1 MIRATAQALLVG
13 FSGARWPGRLA
24 TVLFITILL
33 TIIPAEALCD
43 KDVIVGK
50 ITCHNSKITKR
61 SIILRELPFR
71 EGDTITGASFSQIMG
86 QSVENLLNTALFN
99 FVTVD
104 TSFVSKGRYR
114 LANITYSFVERW
126 YIWPAPILE
135 ISDRNFNVWYEKR
148 DFTRLNYGAH
158 LVWNNVTGRM
168 ENLDLMLRSGK
179 NQQYSLLL
187 DVPYLDGEKRL
198 GAGIEAG
205 FTRNREVGYITEN
218 DKLRYDFNS
227 NFQVKGWFAALHL
240 LYRGSIHY
248 SHMLDVGYHE
258 FTFSDSLLK
267 LNPQYFS
274 GDGTRCGY
282 PSFYYKFKADFR
294 DAKYYPLTGWYAD
307 AEISQAGFGTEGGT
321 IHDGWIK
328 TTSRIYR
335 QLAKRWYAGAGLV
348 ARLSTVSDNS
358 YFMNTAL
365 GYNRD
370 FVRGYEYY
378 VVDGTHFGVIKTSLK
393 FALLPELNMRIR
405 FIPTEKFSLVHYAA
419 YLTWFGDAGYV
430 VKNEP
435 VDHHN
440 LLPGTWLLGSGFGLD
455 LVTYYDKVMRIEV
468 AMNRKGEAGIYIH
481 LIAGL

>member
-1 MIRATAQALLVG
+1 MTYATAYASKVG
-13 FSGARWPGRLA
+13 FSGARWRCRLTA
-24 TVLFITILL
+24 VFFIIILL
-33 TIIPAEALCD
+33 TITPAQALCD
-43 KDVIVGK
+43 KGVIVSK
-50 ITCHNSKITKR
+50 ITCHNNKITKQ

-71 EGDTITGASFSQIMG
+71 EGDTINGTSFSQMMG
-86 QSVENLLNTALFN
+86 QSVKNLLNTALFN
-99 FVTVD
+99 FVTAD
-104 TSFVSKGRYR
+104 TSFVSMNGFR

-135 ISDRNFNVWYEKR
+135 ISDRNFNVWYEKH

-187 DVPYLDGEKRL
+187 DIPYLDRKKRL
-198 GAGIEAG
+198 GTGIEAG
-205 FTRNREVGYITEN
+205 FTRNREVGYMTEN

-240 LYRGSIHY
+240 LYRGSIHF
-248 SHMLDVGYHE
+248 SHMLDVGFQE

-267 LNPQYFS
+267 LNPEYFS
-274 GDGTRCGY
+274 GNGTQCSY
-282 PSFYYKFKADFR
+282 PSVYYKFKADFR

-307 AEISQAGFGTEGGT
+307 AELSQSGFEGNT
-321 IHDGWIK
+321 INGGWIK
-328 TTSRIYR
+328 STSRIYG
-335 QLAKRWYAGAGLV
+335 QLAKRWYAGVGLV

-393 FALLPELNMRIR
+393 FALLPESKLHIG

-430 VKNEP
+430 FKNEHN
-435 VDHHN
+435 DHFN
-440 LLPGTWLLGSGFGLD
+440 QLPGTLLLGSGFGLD

-468 AMNRKGEAGIYIH
+468 AMNRKGETGIYVH

>member
-1 MIRATAQALLVG
+1 MICASAQAQQVG
-13 FSGARWPGRLA
+13 FSGALWPGRLMA
-24 TVLFITILL
+24 AFFIIILL
-33 TIIPAEALCD
+33 TIVPAEALGV
-43 KDVIVGK
+43 KDVIIGN
-50 ITCHNSKITKR
+50 IACNHNKITKR

-71 EGDTITGASFSQIMG
+71 EGDTIRNSSFDKAIK

-99 FVTVD
+99 FVAVD
-104 TSFVSKGRYR
+104 TSFICEDGYR

-126 YIWPAPILE
+126 YVWPAPILE

-158 LVWNNVTGRM
+158 LVWNNVTGRL

-187 DVPYLDGEKRL
+187 DVPYLDNKKRL
-198 GAGIEAG
+198 GTGIEAG

-218 DKLRYDFNS
+218 DKLKYDFNS

-240 LYRGSIHY
+240 LYRGSIHF
-248 SHMLDVGYHE
+248 SHMLDVGFQE
-258 FTFSDSLLK
+258 FTFSDSLLE
-267 LNPQYFS
+267 LNPVYFS
-274 GDGTRCGY
+274 GDGTRCSY
-282 PSFYYKFKADFR
+282 PSVYYKFKADFR

-307 AEISQAGFGTEGGT
+307 AEISQAGFGLGEGA
-321 IHDGWIK
+321 INDGWIK

-335 QLAKRWYAGAGLV
+335 QLAKRWYAGASLV
-348 ARLSTVSDNS
+348 ARLSTVYDNS

-378 VVDGTHFGVIKTSLK
+378 VIDGTHFGVVKTSLK
-393 FALLPELNMRIR
+393 FALLPERNMRIS

-435 VDHHN
+435 VDHRN
-440 LLPGTWLLGSGFGLD
+440 QLPGTWLLGSGFGLD

-468 AMNRKGEAGIYIH
+468 AMNRKGEAGIYVH